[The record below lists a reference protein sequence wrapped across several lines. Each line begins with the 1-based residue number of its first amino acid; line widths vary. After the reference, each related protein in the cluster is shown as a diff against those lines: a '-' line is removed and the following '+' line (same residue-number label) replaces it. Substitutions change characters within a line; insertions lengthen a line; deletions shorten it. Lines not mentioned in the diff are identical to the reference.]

1 MTTSDDKK
9 PSLKGQLGA
18 GRRSVSVSQESLI
31 KSQPLLSDSAL
42 PLLVTPAVE
51 GLNLITWAN
60 SHRPFIE
67 TNLAQHGGIL
77 FRNFNIKTLEEF
89 QRFVSEMS
97 NELLEYTYRSTP
109 RSKVSGN
116 IYTSTEYPADQS
128 IPLHNEMSYT
138 TSWPMKIWF
147 CCLIAPQQ
155 QGETPIADSRRIYQ
169 RLDPAIRDRFAEKKV
184 MYVRNYG
191 EGIDLSWENVFQTD
205 NKADVEEFCRLNQ
218 IDFEW
223 KSGNRLRTRQ
233 VCQAVA
239 KHPKT
244 NEMVWFNQAHLFH
257 VTSLPAAVRD
267 MLLAEFNDEDLPRN
281 TYYGDGSPIEPEVL
295 AEIRHVLDQETVMF
309 PWQEGDVLMLD
320 NMLVAHARSP
330 FVGPR
335 KIVVGMA
342 ESVDAAAI

>member
-1 MTTSDDKK
+1 MSEDKK
-9 PSLKGQLGA
+9 PSLKGQLGG

-31 KSQPLLSDSAL
+31 KSQPLLADTAL

-51 GLNLITWAN
+51 GLNLISWAT
-60 SHRPFIE
+60 SHRPFID
-67 TNLAQHGGIL
+67 TSLATHGGIL
-77 FRNFNIKTLEEF
+77 FRDFGIKTLEEF
-89 QRFVSEMS
+89 ERFVGEMS
-97 NELLEYTYRSTP
+97 PSLLEYTYRSTP
-109 RSKVSGN
+109 RSKVSSN

-147 CCLIAPQQ
+147 CCLVAAQQ

-191 EGIDLSWENVFQTD
+191 EGIDLSWENVFQTSD
-205 NKADVEEFCRLNQ
+205 KTEVEEFCRAHK
-218 IDFEW
+218 IEFEW

-233 VCQAVA
+233 VCQAVD
-239 KHPKT
+239 KHPT
-244 NEMVWFNQAHLFH
+244 TGEMVWFNQAHLFH
-257 VTSLPAAVRD
+257 VTSLPEAVRT
-267 MLLAEFNDEDLPRN
+267 MIMAEFKDEDLPRN
-281 TYYGDGSPIEPEVL
+281 TYYGDGSPIETTVL
-295 AEIRHVLDQETVMF
+295 EEIRHVLESESVIF

-320 NMLVAHARSP
+320 NMLVAHGRSP

-342 ESVDAAAI
+342 ELREATEA